1 MNNSAHSSLA
11 TITTGP
17 IYHSEKHYIDVPY
30 DAAVSAPGA
39 ALLEGS
45 PSTCTLHVPVRRIN
59 LTNGEHCD
67 VYDTSVNVGSKLHQ
81 TLQRIETATQP
92 WPGSS
97 AT

>member
-45 PSTCTLHVPVRRIN
+45 PSTLSLIHI
-59 LTNGEHCD
+59 
-67 VYDTSVNVGSKLHQ
+67 
-81 TLQRIETATQP
+81 
-92 WPGSS
+92 
-97 AT
+97 